1 MKLHR
6 FDVFVALYIFGIV
19 AAQLM
24 GAKVVPFGEL
34 FGLPLSVSVA
44 VFLMPLLF
52 TITDVV
58 VEVYGKARARSLVW
72 TGLVVVTLLA
82 LYTLLVTSLPAAA
95 RYSGSNEAYNAIFG
109 TSVRFAIASI
119 AAFLAAE
126 MVDVLIYSKIRD
138 RMKGKGMW
146 LRNNISNFV
155 GQLIDSTVF
164 VVVAFYAFNLDI
176 GANVAFLAGI
186 ILPYWCVRC
195 AMSVAGTPLAYAGVA
210 FLRKRDALKLQPET
224 IKNED

>member
-6 FDVFVALYIFGIV
+6 FDVIVALYIFGIV

-34 FGLPLSVSVA
+34 FGLPLSISVA

-58 VEVYGKARARSLVW
+58 VEVHGKARARSLVW
-72 TGLVVVTLLA
+72 TGLIVVTLLA
-82 LYTLLVTSLPAAA
+82 IYTLFVTNLPAAE
-95 RYSGSNEAYNAIFG
+95 RYSGSNGAYNAIFG
-109 TSVRFAIASI
+109 TSIRFAAASI

-126 MVDVLIYSKIRD
+126 IIDVLIYSKLRD

-146 LRNNISNFV
+146 LRNNASNFV

-164 VVVAFYAFNLDI
+164 VVIAFYAFDLDI
-176 GANVAFLAGI
+176 GANAAFLAGI
-186 ILPYWCVRC
+186 ILPYWLVRC
-195 AMSVAGTPLAYAGVA
+195 LMSIAGTPLAYAGVA
-210 FLRKRDALKLQPET
+210 FLRKRDAGKLQSEA
-224 IKNED
+224 IKSED